1 MNWIE
6 ALKKW
11 NSGRP
16 KWMMPKKG
24 TPEHAEVMAMVT
36 PKKSDH
42 NEKEAEKGKKDS
54 KHKEEEK
61 KMETPRKV
69 KIYNPADDFD
79 HLDKVMESMRKKK
92 EEKGKKDSKH
102 KEAL

>member
-42 NEKEAEKGKKDS
+42 NEMHEKEAEKGKKDS
-54 KHKEEEK
+54 KHKE
-61 KMETPRKV
+61 
-69 KIYNPADDFD
+69 
-79 HLDKVMESMRKKK
+79 
-92 EEKGKKDSKH
+92 
-102 KEAL
+102 AL